1 MTLNLDF
8 ETFSLAG
15 THFDLTSRKFKTANK
30 DSDAKK
36 KGLFLVGAYRYAA
49 HHSTIVLV
57 VDWSFDEGQTMHQW
71 KPGDPP
77 PKELLDYISR
87 GGNLTAWNSFFEWCI
102 WNLVCVPKY
111 GWPSLPIGQ
120 TRCSMARGY
129 AWSLPGALDKA
140 SAVMYGESEKDTEG
154 KRIMLKLS
162 QPRNPTANDPRMQ
175 YDRSAPKDQKE
186 ATEWERLDSYC
197 AQDVRAEVNIAKLLP
212 PLSPFELAV
221 WQLDQRINARGVCI
235 DLPLVESCLKIMKV
249 AKTEGGLEM
258 ARLTSGVITA
268 VSQAT
273 AILEWVNAQNPSSY
287 LKSLE
292 LPILQEY
299 LDTGVNL
306 PPLVVRVLEIRKE
319 VGGNAPSKLVAMKYQ
334 VAEDNRVRGAFQYC
348 GAQRTRR
355 WAGRAVQTHNMPKGG
370 PEVVKCGVCGY
381 IGYIGHMGVLEC
393 PACGDS
399 GRMGPM
405 EWGIEGVNIMLP
417 ALSTGV
423 FNVVHVHWG
432 NPAKVVSGCLR
443 SLLIAAPGMDL
454 ISSDFS
460 AIEAVVMACMAGEP
474 WIIDVFNADG
484 KLYERTGAKTAGVS
498 IEEVLQ
504 YKIDTGNH
512 HPARAT
518 GKVQALAYQFQGA
531 RGAALKFGAGKFM
544 TNKEIDKS
552 VKDWRE
558 AAPNI
563 VAYWYAVESSAISAV
578 SNPGGRY
585 PVYRQDGTETGVT
598 FQKVDRALYCIL
610 PGGGY
615 LTYVDP
621 AIEPHKKMSSEG
633 YKIIEACEIIAEGS
647 GDPFLHQKLQTLC
660 APSLAL
666 HRRLHNNAYKITPA
680 IRSALQDVFFKWVD
694 SLTYYG
700 VGSQR
705 GRVKMETYGGKLAEN
720 ITQAVARDIQ
730 AYAMLAVEA
739 AGYPIVLHTHDEIVS
754 EIPEGSGS
762 VEDFERIMSIMPN
775 WAANWPIKAAG
786 GWRGKRYRK

>member
-1 MTLNLDF
+1 M
-8 ETFSLAG
+8 AG
-15 THFDLTSRKFKTANK
+15 THFDLASRKFKTSNM

-49 HHSTIVLV
+49 HHSTVVLV

-71 KPGDPP
+71 RLGDPP

-87 GGNLTAWNSFFEWCI
+87 GGILTAWNSFFEWCI

-111 GWPSLPIGQ
+111 GWPPLPIEQ
-120 TRCSMARGY
+120 CVCSMAQGY

-140 SAVMYGESEKDTEG
+140 SAVMYGESEKDAEG

-162 QPRNPTANDPRMQ
+162 QGRNPTANDPRTQ

-186 ATEWERLDSYC
+186 ATEWEHLDSYC
-197 AQDVRAEVNIAKLLP
+197 AQDVRAEANIAKLLP

-221 WQLDQRINARGVCI
+221 WQLDQRINVRGVCI

-306 PPLVVRVLEIRKE
+306 PPPVVRVLEIRKE
-319 VGGNAPSKLVAMKYQ
+319 VGGNAPSKLVAMKHQ
-334 VAEDNRVRGAFQYC
+334 VAEDSRVRGAFQYC
-348 GAQRTRR
+348 GAQRTKR

-370 PEVVKCGVCGY
+370 PSLLWCPRCGMFCPGSEKTDCHCGTLIY
-381 IGYIGHMGVLEC
+381 
-393 PACGDS
+393 PT
-399 GRMGPM
+399 
-405 EWGIEGVNIMLP
+405 EWGIEGVEAVIPSLRNGSYI
-417 ALSTGV
+417 
-423 FNVVHVHWG
+423 VVKHLWG

-454 ISSDFS
+454 VSSDFS

-474 WIIDVFNADG
+474 WIIDVFRPGGSG
-484 KLYERTGAKTAGVS
+484 KLYETTGAMITGVPF
-498 IEEVLQ
+498 EE
-504 YKIDTGNH
+504 IDKK
-512 HPARAT
+512 HPARVL
-518 GKVQALAYQFQGA
+518 GKFGALSCQFQGA
-531 RGAALKFGAGKFM
+531 RGAWLKFGAGKYL
-544 TNKEIDKS
+544 TNEEIDKG
-552 VKDWRE
+552 VQDWRE

-621 AIEPHKKMSSEG
+621 AIEPRKKMDAAG
-633 YKIIEACEIIAEGS
+633 YKIIEACEQLTNPKEPDGELKNRIRN
-647 GDPFLHQKLQTLC
+647 LC
-660 APSLAL
+660 APAQGLYELLGKVRFEIKPGVRA
-666 HRRLHNNAYKITPA
+666 AITE
-680 IRSALQDVFFKWVD
+680 LFHKWVD

-705 GRVKMETYGGKLAEN
+705 GWVKMETYGGKLAEN

-730 AYAMLAVEA
+730 AHAMLAVEA

-762 VEDFERIMSIMPN
+762 VEDFERIMSTMPN
-775 WAANWPIKAAG
+775 WAADWPIKATG